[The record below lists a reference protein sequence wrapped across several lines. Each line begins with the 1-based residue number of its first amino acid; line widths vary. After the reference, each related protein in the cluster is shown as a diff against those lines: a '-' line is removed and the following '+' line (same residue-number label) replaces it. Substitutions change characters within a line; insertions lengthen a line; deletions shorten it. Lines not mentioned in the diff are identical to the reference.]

1 MWTCAWSGVTL
12 TGWMSS
18 PRSSSG
24 LMSTSLSTLM
34 PLGSTITD
42 ATAWVTWSTSELA
55 PRTVTVDGLICS
67 VPSCSPGGMMPWS
80 TVTGTSLLMMGSRR
94 TGTWRGRKSRIWM
107 RGSRAVSCTGTLVGA
122 PPAVACSPDRS
133 MVALKSWL
141 LSWLATS
148 GGA

>member
-1 MWTCAWSGVTL
+1 M
-12 TGWMSS
+12 MSW
-18 PRSSSG
+18 
-24 LMSTSLSTLM
+24 L
-34 PLGSTITD
+34 
-42 ATAWVTWSTSELA
+42 
-55 PRTVTVDGLICS
+55 
-67 VPSCSPGGMMPWS
+67 PSCRPAGITPWS

-107 RGSRAVSCTGTLVGA
+107 RSSRAVSCTGTVVGA
-122 PPAVACSPDRS
+122 LLADGVMPDRS